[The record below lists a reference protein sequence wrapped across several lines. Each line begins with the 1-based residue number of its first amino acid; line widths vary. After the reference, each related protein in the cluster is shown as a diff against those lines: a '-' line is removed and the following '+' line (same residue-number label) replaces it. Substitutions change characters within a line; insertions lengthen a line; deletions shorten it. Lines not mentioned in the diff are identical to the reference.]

1 METYPKYNV
10 EVDKSQIYNLIN
22 QLNPSDKI
30 EILNNLQQSTFV
42 KRFEALLDSLRTDD
56 LTYEEITKE
65 VEEVRQERYEN
76 GKHNA

>member
-1 METYPKYNV
+1 MEAYPKYSI

-22 QLNPSDKI
+22 QLNPNDKI

-42 KRFEALLDSLRTDD
+42 KRFEALLNSLRTDD
-56 LTYEEITKE
+56 LTYNEITKE
-65 VEEVRQERYEN
+65 VEEVRQKRYEN